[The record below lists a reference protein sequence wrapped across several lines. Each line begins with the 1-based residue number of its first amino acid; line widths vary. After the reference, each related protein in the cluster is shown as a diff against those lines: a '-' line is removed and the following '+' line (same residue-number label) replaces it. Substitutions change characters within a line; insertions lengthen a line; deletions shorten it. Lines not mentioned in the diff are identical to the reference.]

1 MIMRKLKNELNKKDL
16 DLLIKLYCEYF
27 NVNHACLDIMCLVE
41 EEKLKEYIVNQFVFN
56 WRSFTKEELEEI
68 ENREC

>member
-1 MIMRKLKNELNKKDL
+1 MTKEKFKETLEKKKL
-16 DLLIKLYCEYF
+16 DLLIKLFCEYF
-27 NVNHACLDIMCLVE
+27 NINHVALDIMYLVE

-56 WRSFTKEELEEI
+56 WRSFTEEELEEI